1 MWFKADTNRCVHGQ
15 IISFCR
21 RKSSQSVVSD
31 RNQVMHR
38 NNQWI
43 CKTIMLVVTGLSSA
57 NRVASKNTYL
67 EFGYDKRKN
76 HCIWLWLSVM
86 RQIVVLL
93 TRSRGWVS
101 KKQLIFNIVS
111 RHVSS
116 NVVRITVALG
126 NPIFFSLRT
135 FFTRN
140 RYLTALY
147 AKLQSTVRLI
157 DLVQFGT

>member
-1 MWFKADTNRCVHGQ
+1 
-15 IISFCR
+15 
-21 RKSSQSVVSD
+21 
-31 RNQVMHR
+31 
-38 NNQWI
+38 
-43 CKTIMLVVTGLSSA
+43 
-57 NRVASKNTYL
+57 
-67 EFGYDKRKN
+67 
-76 HCIWLWLSVM
+76 M